1 MDGSE
6 YFEQDDVAKLFEEF
20 ILVKLYTDGREE
32 KHKKYRDLEI
42 NRFKTAALP
51 FYVILDSDD
60 NIISTYPGY
69 NTDVELFK
77 TFLKEAIKK

>member
-1 MDGSE
+1 MDPLIYE
-6 YFEQDDVAKLFEEF
+6 KDDIAELFEEF
-20 ILVKLYTDGREE
+20 VLVKLYTDGREK

-60 NIISTYPGY
+60 NIISTFPGY
-69 NTDVELFK
+69 STNTDLFK
-77 TFLKEAIKK
+77 TFLKDAIKK